1 MALFG
6 SLNSLTL
13 EEILQM
19 LAHKEG
25 ALEIWNLKGMPA
37 TTLYLKPGFIRSVD
51 QNGKPLD
58 SLAAKATLQALLSAR
73 EGSFE
78 FLPGVRPPH
87 KVRLNLPVE
96 KVLLG
101 FITLQDELE
110 RYRPH
115 LPHPEALFQAVGSSP
130 EDPRFKEFFR
140 QALPHLEQGTS
151 ALELSQRLRLP
162 LDQVRFYLYW
172 LQRLGAVKYLGRRAK
187 GQRARG
193 LMAQLRN
200 LWNLMG

>member
-6 SLNSLTL
+6 SLNSLPL

-19 LAHKEG
+19 LSHKEG

-58 SLAAKATLQALLSAR
+58 PVAAKATLQALLSAR

-78 FLPGVRPPH
+78 FLPGARPSH

-110 RYRPH
+110 RYRPF
-115 LPHPEALFQAVGSSP
+115 LPHPEALFQAAGNFP
-130 EDPRFKEFFR
+130 KDPRFKEFFC
-140 QALPHLEQGTS
+140 QALPHLERGAS
-151 ALELSQRLRLP
+151 AQELAQKLQLP
-162 LDQVRFYLYW
+162 LDHVRLYLYR
-172 LQRLGAVKYLGRRAK
+172 LQLLGMVERLE
-187 GQRARG
+187 GQERGQLARG
-193 LMAQLRN
+193 LMAQLRG
-200 LWNLMG
+200 LWNRKG